1 MNRNDE
7 LLSVAQVLTLLGGV
21 PLRTFYR
28 WREIGKAPAAVKLP
42 NAELRFWRSEVLA
55 WLDGRREDAA

>member
-7 LLSVAQVLTLLGGV
+7 LLTVAEVVALLGGV

-55 WLDGRREDAA
+55 WLDSRRETAA

>member
-7 LLSVAQVLTLLGGV
+7 LLTVAQVLTLLGDV

-28 WREIGKAPAAVKLP
+28 WREIGKAPTAVRLP
-42 NAELRFWRSEVLA
+42 NRELRFWRSEVLA
-55 WLDGRREDAA
+55 WLDAHREDAA

>member
-7 LLSVAQVLTLLGGV
+7 LLTVAQVLALLGGV

-55 WLDGRREDAA
+55 WLDDRREHAA

>member
-7 LLSVAQVLTLLGGV
+7 LLTVAQVRALLGGV

-28 WREIGKAPAAVKLP
+28 WRQVGEAPVAVRLP
-42 NAELRFWRSEVLA
+42 NRELRFWRSEVLA
-55 WLDGRREDAA
+55 WLDAHREDAA

>member
-1 MNRNDE
+1 MHRNDE
-7 LLSVAQVLTLLGGV
+7 LLTVDQVRALLGDV

-42 NAELRFWRSEVLA
+42 NAELRFWRSEVMA
-55 WLDGRREDAA
+55 WLDSLREVAA